1 MQIMLF
7 GPPGVGKG
15 TQAKLLSKRFKI
27 RHISTGDI
35 LREEISLGTEMGK
48 KAKAVMD
55 GGNLVS
61 DEIMIGIIKHV
72 LQSDKCKNGFIL
84 DGFPRTVVQAEALTK
99 LFVELNIKLT
109 AVIYIDV
116 DDSEIIQRLGSRYSC
131 SECGKIFNRR
141 VEIPSDEEC
150 PDCGGKLK
158 QRDDDNPETVL
169 KRLRVYKE
177 LTTPVKTYYEKNGNL
192 LLIDGSKNIKEVNKN
207 ILSSLKE

>member
-1 MQIMLF
+1 MQIILF

-15 TQAKLLSKRFKI
+15 TQAKILSKKFKI

-35 LREEISLGTEMGK
+35 LREEISQGTQMGK

-61 DEIMIGIIKHV
+61 DEIMIGIIKHT
-72 LQSDKCKNGFIL
+72 LESDKCKNGFIL

-109 AVIYIDV
+109 AVIYFDV
-116 DDSEIIQRLGSRYSC
+116 DDNEIIQRLGSRYSC

-158 QRDDDNPETVL
+158 QRNDDKPETVL

-177 LTTPVKTYYEKNGNL
+177 ITTPVKTYYEKNGKL